1 MISMIHIE
9 NLYKYY
15 ISGKEKYLALKD
27 INLKI
32 EKGEFVAIIGPSGSG
47 KSTLLNIIGG
57 LDRPSSGKVF
67 IDGEDIFKF
76 DDERLSKYRNKR
88 IGYIFQSFYLEPS
101 YTVFENVMIP
111 LIFSGDGRRE
121 EKVKK
126 ALEKVGLSHKLRSKP
141 TELSGGERQRV
152 AIARA
157 IVNDPD
163 ILLCDEPT
171 GNLDSQTGLSIMNL
185 LKDLNEEGKTIL
197 LVTHNLEYANM
208 SSRILKIRDGEIKED

>member
-1 MISMIHIE
+1 MIHIE

>member
-1 MISMIHIE
+1 MIHIE

-157 IVNDPD
+157 IVTDPD